1 MHEQPVSSLR
11 RRDLLRLIGSVAG
24 TTVMYEAMSTL
35 GLNAESTY
43 KGPIKLE
50 GNPRGASVVVLG
62 AGLAGMVAALELR
75 RAGYKV
81 QILEYQNRAGG
92 RCWTIRGGDT
102 VTELGGE
109 KQRCEFDSG
118 LYLNPGPW
126 RIPSHHHGV
135 MDYCRQL
142 GVALEPFVQVNHN
155 AYVHA
160 KSAYGG
166 KPQRFRHIKA
176 DYEGG
181 VAELLAKAVS
191 QGKLDEA
198 VTTGDK
204 ELLLQS
210 LRNWGAL
217 DRNYRYVKGPESSD
231 RRGFDK
237 DPGGGLDAEP
247 VYSDTGSFSAIVQ
260 SRFWQQIAQ
269 GDTYYHHNTMFQPS
283 GGMDMIAKGFEKQVG
298 SLIRFNTKV
307 TEIKQD
313 EKGVTVN
320 YVDATTGGGAGT
332 VTADWCVC
340 TLPLTVLGQLPV
352 QVGAPMLKAIQAVP
366 YSPGFKVGL
375 QFKRRFWE
383 QDEEIYG
390 GISYTDL
397 PISQIGYPSY
407 RFGDAGKGVLLAGY
421 TFGVHA
427 YEFASLPARER
438 LAKAVE
444 YGAQLHPQYKAEYEN
459 GISVAWH
466 RVPWNLGCSGAWS
479 DAMRA
484 EHYKNLC
491 AVDGRIVLA
500 GEHASYIPAWQEGAI
515 LSSLDA
521 ITRLHR
527 QVVNT

>member
-1 MHEQPVSSLR
+1 MDEQPGSPMR

-24 TTVMYEAMSTL
+24 STVMYQAMGTL

-43 KGPIKLE
+43 TGPITLE
-50 GNPRGASVVVLG
+50 GNSKGASVLVLG

-75 RAGYKV
+75 KAGYKV

-102 VTELGGE
+102 VEELGGE
-109 KQRCEFDSG
+109 KQQCTFDKD
-118 LYLNPGPW
+118 LYFNPGPW
-126 RIPSHHHGV
+126 RIPTHHRGV

-160 KSAYGG
+160 KDAYGG

-191 QGKLDEA
+191 QSKLDETVSA
-198 VTTGDK
+198 GDR

-217 DRNYRYVKGPESSD
+217 DANYKYVKGPQSSD
-231 RRGFDK
+231 RRGFEK
-237 DPGGGLDAEP
+237 DPSGGVEAAPTFSEP
-247 VYSDTGSFSAIVQ
+247 GPFGEILR
-260 SRFWQQIAQ
+260 SRAWQQIAQ
-269 GDTYYHHNTMFQPS
+269 GDTYYHHNAMFQPV
-283 GGMDMIAKGFEKQVG
+283 GGMDMIARGFEKQVG
-298 SLIRFNTKV
+298 SLIRFNSKV

-313 EKGVTVN
+313 EKGVTVH
-320 YVDATTGGGAGT
+320 YVDATTGANPAT
-332 VTADWCVC
+332 ATADFCVC
-340 TLPLTVLGQLPV
+340 TMPLTVLGQIPV

-366 YSPGFKVGL
+366 YSPGFKIGM

-397 PISQIGYPSY
+397 PISQIGYPSTK
-407 RFGDAGKGVLLAGY
+407 FFDGGKGVLLAGY
-421 TFGVHA
+421 TFGVYA
-427 YEFASLPARER
+427 YEFAALPAKER
-438 LAKAVE
+438 MAKALE
-444 YGAQLHPQYKAEYEN
+444 WGAQLHPQMKAEFD
-459 GISVAWH
+459 GGVSLAWH
-466 RVPWNLGCSGAWS
+466 RVPWNLGCSGAWT

-521 ITRLHR
+521 ITRLHKR
-527 QVVNT
+527 ALMT

>member
-269 GDTYYHHNTMFQPS
+269 GDTLTIY
-283 GGMDMIAKGFEKQVG
+283 
-298 SLIRFNTKV
+298 
-307 TEIKQD
+307 
-313 EKGVTVN
+313 
-320 YVDATTGGGAGT
+320 TGGSSTGIATDGLYQGGSYTAGT
-332 VTADWCVC
+332 QVASVTISGVV
-340 TLPLTVLGQLPV
+340 TTSGN
-352 QVGAPMLKAIQAVP
+352 VGGG
-366 YSPGFKVGL
+366 PGMGGP
-375 QFKRRFWE
+375 RRR
-383 QDEEIYG
+383 
-390 GISYTDL
+390 
-397 PISQIGYPSY
+397 P
-407 RFGDAGKGVLLAGY
+407 
-421 TFGVHA
+421 
-427 YEFASLPARER
+427 
-438 LAKAVE
+438 
-444 YGAQLHPQYKAEYEN
+444 
-459 GISVAWH
+459 
-466 RVPWNLGCSGAWS
+466 
-479 DAMRA
+479 
-484 EHYKNLC
+484 
-491 AVDGRIVLA
+491 
-500 GEHASYIPAWQEGAI
+500 
-515 LSSLDA
+515 
-521 ITRLHR
+521 
-527 QVVNT
+527 